1 MPGSRSD
8 SSRFMD
14 REIEV
19 EAAEDAPRQPVAF
32 KVGGRRYVVA
42 DVLSTWEDEA
52 PGAARDWRQHHH
64 RTFYR
69 LRTEEGDLFDVYY
82 DWSESR
88 RHHHDR
94 WVLHRRL
101 AAAPPSATAEPVPV
115 PPPEAEAPA
124 AEEGSSAR
132 DAGSKKP
139 STG

>member
-1 MPGSRSD
+1 MPGARSE

-19 EAAEDAPRQPVAF
+19 EAAEDAPQQPVAF

-52 PGAARDWRQHHH
+52 PGAARNWRQHHH

-88 RHHHDR
+88 RHHRDR

-101 AAAPPSATAEPVPV
+101 AAAPPSASAEPAPV

-132 DAGSKKP
+132 DAGSKEP
-139 STG
+139 PTE

>member
-1 MPGSRSD
+1 
-8 SSRFMD
+8 MD

-19 EAAEDAPRQPVAF
+19 EAAEDAPRRPVAF
-32 KVGGRRYVVA
+32 KVGGRRYVVS
-42 DVLSTWEDEA
+42 DVVSTWEDEA

-69 LRTEEGDLFDVYY
+69 LRTEEGHLFDVYY

-88 RHHHDR
+88 RRHRDR

-101 AAAPPSATAEPVPV
+101 AAAPPPAAAEPAPV

-124 AEEGSSAR
+124 AEEG
-132 DAGSKKP
+132 GS
-139 STG
+139 GA

>member
-1 MPGSRSD
+1 MPGARSE

-101 AAAPPSATAEPVPV
+101 AAAPPSAPAEPVPV

-124 AEEGSSAR
+124 AEEGGSAR

>member
-1 MPGSRSD
+1 MPEARSE
-8 SSRFMD
+8 SARFMD

-19 EAAEDAPRQPVAF
+19 EATEEAPRRPVAF

-42 DVLSTWEDEA
+42 DVLSTWGDEA
-52 PGAARDWRQHHH
+52 PGAARDWRQRHH

-88 RHHHDR
+88 RHHRDR

-101 AAAPPSATAEPVPV
+101 AAAPPAAATELPPAPSAEAEP
-115 PPPEAEAPA
+115 PP
-124 AEEGSSAR
+124 AEEGSDAR
-132 DAGSKKP
+132 DAEGKELP
-139 STG
+139 TR

>member
-1 MPGSRSD
+1 MPGARSE

-19 EAAEDAPRQPVAF
+19 EAAEDAPQQPVAF
-32 KVGGRRYVVA
+32 TVGGRRYVVA

-52 PGAARDWRQHHH
+52 PGTARDWRQHHH

-88 RHHHDR
+88 RHHRGR

-101 AAAPPSATAEPVPV
+101 AAAPPSAATEPTSTPSA
-115 PPPEAEAPA
+115 EAEAPA

-132 DAGSKKP
+132 DAGSKEP
-139 STG
+139 PTE

>member
-1 MPGSRSD
+1 MPGARSE
-8 SSRFMD
+8 STRFMD

-42 DVLSTWEDEA
+42 EVLNTWDDEA
-52 PGAARDWRQHHH
+52 PGAGREWRQRQA

-69 LRTEEGDLFDVYY
+69 LRTEEGDLFDIYY

-88 RHHHDR
+88 RHHRDR

-101 AAAPPSATAEPVPV
+101 AAAPPAAATEPTPAPSAEAEP
-115 PPPEAEAPA
+115 PP
-124 AEEGSSAR
+124 S
-132 DAGSKKP
+132 
-139 STG
+139 

>member
-1 MPGSRSD
+1 MPEARSE

-19 EAAEDAPRQPVAF
+19 EAAEDAPRRPAAF
-32 KVGGRRYVVA
+32 KIGGRRYVVA
-42 DVLSTWEDEA
+42 DVLNTWDDEA
-52 PGAARDWRQHHH
+52 PGAARDWRQRHH

-88 RHHHDR
+88 RHHRDR

-101 AAAPPSATAEPVPV
+101 AAAPPAAATELPPVPSAEAEP
-115 PPPEAEAPA
+115 PP
-124 AEEGSSAR
+124 AEEGSDAR
-132 DAGSKKP
+132 DAEGEEP
-139 STG
+139 PTR

>member
-1 MPGSRSD
+1 MSEARSE
-8 SSRFMD
+8 SARFMD

-19 EAAEDAPRQPVAF
+19 EAAEDAPRRPVAF

-42 DVLSTWEDEA
+42 AVVSTWDDEA
-52 PGAARDWRQHHH
+52 PGAARDWRQRHH

-88 RHHHDR
+88 RHHRDR

-101 AAAPPSATAEPVPV
+101 AAAPPAAATELPPV
-115 PPPEAEAPA
+115 PPAEAEPPP
-124 AEEGSSAR
+124 AEEGSDAR
-132 DAGSKKP
+132 DAEGKELP
-139 STG
+139 TR